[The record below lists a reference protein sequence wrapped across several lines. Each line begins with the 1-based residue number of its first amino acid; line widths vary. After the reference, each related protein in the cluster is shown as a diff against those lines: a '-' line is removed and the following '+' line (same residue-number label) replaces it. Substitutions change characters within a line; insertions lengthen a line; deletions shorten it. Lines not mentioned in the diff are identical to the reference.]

1 MPTPANLTT
10 HSSVS
15 RNSLQM
21 AHRPTRN
28 AQPAKRKTNALSTQ
42 WPRRGSNWR
51 ITWPGNGGRRNTFP
65 SGRRDRWFDILPSP
79 SSLPAWLGVRH
90 LRTRDGSCLCR
101 LCRSAAG
108 RFDPDEGHPEGTYW
122 RTYAEQIEA
131 VLAEMVP
138 KERLDGVRTEAA
150 EVGLAARLAD
160 QNRSLDEAVWVVR
173 LVSGMTSSDWRH
185 IESQVLSL
193 MDTLYPP
200 LPLRQLAH
208 RLRSRGWGYRRI
220 AGELGVSVT
229 HVRRLLDPDENSPS

>member
-1 MPTPANLTT
+1 MVAGGILSPLVDETDGSTSCHRLRHCLPGLGSDICGRGMGHAFAG
-10 HSSVS
+10 SVGQRLVVS
-15 RNSLQM
+15 T
-21 AHRPTRN
+21 PTR
-28 AQPAKRKTNALSTQ
+28 AIRKGTQ
-42 WPRRGSNWR
+42 G
-51 ITWPGNGGRRNTFP
+51 
-65 SGRRDRWFDILPSP
+65 
-79 SSLPAWLGVRH
+79 
-90 LRTRDGSCLCR
+90 
-101 LCRSAAG
+101 
-108 RFDPDEGHPEGTYW
+108 

-150 EVGLAARLAD
+150 VVALAVGFLPPGISL
-160 QNRSLDEAVWVVR
+160 LDEAVWVVR

-208 RLRSRGWGYRRI
+208 RLRSRGWGYRRV

-229 HVRRLLDPDENSPS
+229 HVRRLPYLDENSPS